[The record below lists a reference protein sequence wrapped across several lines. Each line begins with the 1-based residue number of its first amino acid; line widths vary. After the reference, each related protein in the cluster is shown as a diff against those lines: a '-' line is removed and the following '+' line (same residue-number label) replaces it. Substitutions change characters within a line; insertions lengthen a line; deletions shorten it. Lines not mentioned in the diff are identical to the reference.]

1 MVFTSVLIPYASADT
16 VYCSYIL
23 MHLQYSDTGI
33 YFYYTDY
40 LNYYICSEVTKCK
53 GPVKLI
59 IYRLPV
65 QTDHAGWGE
74 WPFHYKRVAES
85 SLSLKDW

>member
-1 MVFTSVLIPYASADT
+1 MTFAYHLCGVYSVLIPYAPADT

-23 MHLQYSDTGI
+23 MNLQYSDTGI

-53 GPVKLI
+53 GPVKLV

-65 QTDHAGWGE
+65 QTMLAGVNG
-74 WPFHYKRVAES
+74 PFTINV
-85 SLSLKDW
+85 

>member
-1 MVFTSVLIPYASADT
+1 MTFACHLYGVYSVLIPYASAGT

-23 MHLQYSDTGI
+23 MNDTGI

-53 GPVKLI
+53 GPVKLV

-65 QTDHAGWGE
+65 QTMLAGVNG
-74 WPFHYKRVAES
+74 PFTINV
-85 SLSLKDW
+85 